1 MITFE
6 TDVSIRRSPE
16 AVFRFVADGQNAPLW
31 NSAVRAVSKIT
42 DGDVAVG
49 TRYHMVRELPM
60 GRVENTYQVVE
71 HDPHETYSIM
81 TLTGPTPFRY
91 RYRFEAIPVPEG
103 RRAGQGHDRVR
114 LMRIVLN
121 DLVCVLHAAHREF
134 ADHVISGADG
144 HVSVRDLADG
154 PHGGVPK
161 RRVLPIRDE
170 PEDRFGRSPDRHV
183 RLKG

>member
-6 TDVSIRRSPE
+6 TEVSIRRSSE

-91 RYRFEAIPVPEG
+91 RYRKGVGPVRVMIEIG
-103 RRAGQGHDRVR
+103 R
-114 LMRIVLN
+114 
-121 DLVCVLHAAHREF
+121 AH
-134 ADHVISGADG
+134 V
-144 HVSVRDLADG
+144 
-154 PHGGVPK
+154 
-161 RRVLPIRDE
+161 
-170 PEDRFGRSPDRHV
+170 
-183 RLKG
+183 

>member
-6 TDVSIRRSPE
+6 TEVSIRRSSE

-91 RYRFEAIPVPEG
+91 RYRFEATE
-103 RRAGQGHDRVR
+103 QGTRVR
-114 LMRIVLN
+114 LAGDAQL
-121 DLVCVLHAAHREF
+121 
-134 ADHVISGADG
+134 
-144 HVSVRDLADG
+144 
-154 PHGGVPK
+154 GGVAGLLGPLAAATVRKGVDANLQTLK
-161 RRVLPIRDE
+161 RLLESGETIR
-170 PEDRFGRSPDRHV
+170 
-183 RLKG
+183 